1 VTKHDHTY
9 AVLFVHG
16 EKSVAKFDVGSVR
29 WSVYQILVVL
39 I

>member
-1 VTKHDHTY
+1 VTKQDHTHS
-9 AVLFVHG
+9 VLFARG

-29 WSVYQILVVL
+29 WSVYHILVVL